1 MKLKYRPNISI
12 KWQAFGLTSL
22 VFGVIFAALLWAFTD
37 ATKQQFNSAIDT
49 IVERNQK
56 QFNAL
61 LEVEGEKAAQL
72 ALSSARSEKLGQ
84 LIASQAEDELESL
97 LIEINWD
104 LQVEYGIESVSVY
117 DANSKELSVGAARS
131 NHEFVHRILQGEQTE
146 WQLDC
151 GSHCAINAGAPV
163 LFNGEIVGA
172 VTVSEP
178 LANHLLRFF
187 QITGINT
194 ALFSQHYELFRFS
207 EHLQE
212 WNHNL
217 IAITNPEM
225 TRPIIDIALTQFRFE
240 HLRED
245 NHFVEHSGK
254 TYLLRSFPLESDR
267 VLSIHDVTEGKAISE
282 RSVAD
287 MRLLLFICLIITELL
302 LLLVLWRPMTRLRRT
317 TNILPSLASKNYAQA
332 KADFAKLGSSR
343 FVNDEAELLRIT
355 ASTLCNELESMHEQL
370 ESRATELETRSRELM
385 LERDFVNQLFD
396 TMHAVII
403 IQDREGY
410 IRQTNRYTESLTG
423 YAQDELK
430 GMHFAKLLDPSVCLD
445 SLIREVKGIALR
457 DNGEY
462 QHEAAIMT
470 EEGRL
475 RFLAWRHV
483 PLINQQTGSRQIL
496 SIAVDI
502 SGRVE
507 AETELAWLARH
518 DSLSDLHNRH
528 AFEERLVECFAEST
542 TNTAMERTA
551 ERAHFGVMFIDL
563 DGFKSIND
571 THGHNKGD
579 QMIKAVA
586 KVLIEQSRDCDF
598 VARMGGD
605 EFAILL
611 RNFHQYD
618 LDRIAKRI
626 LSNLENIVLEPN
638 IRCSASIGIAVHTPF
653 TPSPEVLIG
662 DADGA
667 MYQAKQAGKNR
678 VVIFDGSHRVIDS
691 N

>member
-1 MKLKYRPNISI
+1 MKLNYRPNISI

-22 VFGVIFAALLWAFTD
+22 VLGVLFAALLWAFTN
-37 ATKQQFNSAIDT
+37 ATKNQFNSAIDT

-61 LEVEGEKAAQL
+61 LEVEGEKTAQL

-84 LIASQAEDELESL
+84 LLASRSEDELAA
-97 LIEINWD
+97 LIGDIDWN
-104 LQVEYGIESVSVY
+104 LQVEYGIESISVH
-117 DANSKELSVGAARS
+117 DKQARELSLGTAQS
-131 NHEFVHRILQGEQTE
+131 NLQFVKTVLKNEHSA

-151 GSHCAINAGAPV
+151 GSHCVINAGAPI

-172 VTVSEP
+172 VTLSEP
-178 LANHLLRFF
+178 LSNHLLKFF

-194 ALFSQHYELFRFS
+194 ALLSKQYQRHRFS
-207 EHLQE
+207 EHLQQ

-217 IAITNPEM
+217 VAITNPDQ
-225 TRPIIDIALTQFRFE
+225 TRPIIDIALTKFNFDHLSE
-240 HLRED
+240 H

-254 TYLLRSFPLESDR
+254 TYLLRSFALESDQ
-267 VLSIHDVTEGKAISE
+267 VLSIRDVSEGKAISQ
-282 RSVAD
+282 RAIAD
-287 MRLLLFICLIITELL
+287 MRLMLFICLVITELL

-317 TNILPSLASKNYAQA
+317 TNILPSLARKNYAQA
-332 KADFAKLGSSR
+332 KADFAKLGANR
-343 FVNDEAELLRIT
+343 FLNDEAELLRIT
-355 ASTLCNELESMHEQL
+355 ASTLCSELESMHEQL
-370 ESRATELETRSRELM
+370 ESRASELETRSRELM

-410 IRQTNRYTESLTG
+410 IRQTNHYTESLTG
-423 YAQDELK
+423 YDQSELK

-445 SLIREVKGIALR
+445 SVIREVKSVALR
-457 DNGEY
+457 DDGEY
-462 QHEAAIMT
+462 QHEAAVMT

-483 PLINQQTGSRQIL
+483 PLINQNTGSRQIL

-507 AETELAWLARH
+507 AESELAWLARH
-518 DSLSDLHNRH
+518 DSLSGLHNRH
-528 AFEERLVECFAEST
+528 AFEERLAEYFAEST
-542 TNTAMERTA
+542 SNTLLENSTQLT
-551 ERAHFGVMFIDL
+551 HFGVMFIDL
-563 DGFKSIND
+563 DDFKSIND
-571 THGHNKGD
+571 TYGHNKGD
-579 QMIKAVA
+579 EMIKTVA
-586 KVLIEQSRDCDF
+586 KILKEQSRDSDF

-605 EFAILL
+605 EFAIIV
-611 RNFHQYD
+611 RNFHHYD

-626 LSNLENIVLEPN
+626 LSKLTSIVLEPN

-653 TPSPEVLIG
+653 TPSPEVLISN
-662 DADGA
+662 ADGA
-667 MYQAKQAGKNR
+667 MYQAKDAGKNR
-678 VVIFDGSHRVIDS
+678 FVIFDGSQRTIDS